1 MAAPNPFDLRHHRPG
16 PDGDLVEQFLST
28 FGSRLTR
35 RNYRTDLR
43 QFLDGEEVTRQQVS
57 HVGEEDIVEFLRGKA
72 DSLKR
77 STLKRKL
84 ETIRSFFRWLVR
96 QDVLGEGPI
105 QKEVET
111 GDLIDQV
118 VGENQKTAGGDR
130 GDEKESRS
138 EEGASGQSVSGPSLA
153 THRSGRE
160 EDPFASETDSDGG
173 SARDN
178 RSDSSSSGR
187 LYRSGTP
194 VSSQPTESHSS
205 TSDGDAGQEDRFE
218 EGGYEETEAEAESP
232 PEDEPTRGRS
242 TDEGASG
249 GGASDPTPVNTP
261 PTDTPSPDTTS
272 VEKRSGGEDSTG
284 PPQWAYEP
292 GEPLTVDLRRG
303 EHFSIADLPKALR
316 GALRKI
322 SSPDGAN
329 GFVIRCTRDL
339 KILVQSHQDQESLTV
354 QVRVKHRALRRA
366 IRNQGDL
373 SDEPG
378 LRRAVGYLA
387 GRDWVL
393 PRAIHASMSADSG
406 EAEGPFSEEGPI
418 WSQESADNQMI
429 RVYIATEVTG
439 VLTEGFN
446 LEKDERVFL
455 GA

>member
-1 MAAPNPFDLRHHRPG
+1 M
-16 PDGDLVEQFLST
+16 
-28 FGSRLTR
+28 
-35 RNYRTDLR
+35 
-43 QFLDGEEVTRQQVS
+43 
-57 HVGEEDIVEFLRGKA
+57 
-72 DSLKR
+72 
-77 STLKRKL
+77 
-84 ETIRSFFRWLVR
+84 
-96 QDVLGEGPI
+96 
-105 QKEVET
+105 
-111 GDLIDQV
+111 
-118 VGENQKTAGGDR
+118 
-130 GDEKESRS
+130 
-138 EEGASGQSVSGPSLA
+138 
-153 THRSGRE
+153 
-160 EDPFASETDSDGG
+160 
-173 SARDN
+173 
-178 RSDSSSSGR
+178 
-187 LYRSGTP
+187 
-194 VSSQPTESHSS
+194 SSQPTESHSS
-205 TSDGDAGQEDRFE
+205 TTDGDAGQEDRFE
-218 EGGYEETEAEAESP
+218 EGGDKETEAEAESAL
-232 PEDEPTRGRS
+232 EDEPTRGRS

-272 VEKRSGGEDSTG
+272 VEKRSGGKGSTG

-292 GEPLTVDLRRG
+292 GDPLTVDLRRG

-322 SSPDGAN
+322 SSPDEAN
-329 GFVIRCTRDL
+329 GFVIRCTSDL
-339 KILVQSHQDQESLTV
+339 KILVQSHQDQESLIV